1 MLFRSL
7 LPAGTELLDA
17 ADLASKLGIEA
28 TAIALRGRGRAPVAY
43 RLAWEGRTVLISGR
57 IPVAITPDRG
67 ARLFDD
73 LRAAPAN
80 ATDYLASLSA
90 LRGVKPD
97 LWLPALPT
105 EDQNANLYDDRWE
118 QVVQDNW
125 SALQK
130 FLQLPGGRPK

>member
-1 MLFRSL
+1 
-7 LPAGTELLDA
+7 
-17 ADLASKLGIEA
+17 
-28 TAIALRGRGRAPVAY
+28 
-43 RLAWEGRTVLISGR
+43 
-57 IPVAITPDRG
+57 
-67 ARLFDD
+67 
-73 LRAAPAN
+73 
-80 ATDYLASLSA
+80 
-90 LRGVKPD
+90 VKPD